1 LSGANTR
8 AYIKMK
14 ILFNL
19 NQFNQQRQKS
29 KPKWIFPVELSMYAT
44 YLHRQGNHVV
54 WDGEDDGSFDRV
66 ITSKSQIDVPFL
78 DMPCPD
84 RILTDAMN
92 PKWWANN
99 GNFKHHPGTYTL
111 AASGCSWGR
120 CAFCVEKGQPYQKR
134 SVSSMIQ
141 ELGDLWMSG
150 MNEVFD
156 DSATFP
162 DGEWLK
168 EFCEEKIE
176 SGIKDLHFSCNMR
189 IDSDVD
195 FDLMKRAGFRMV
207 LFGIESANQ
216 KTLDK
221 LQKGINYDEIIPTIK
236 QAARAGLE
244 PHITAM
250 AGCPGESDKET
261 DKTIAL
267 VHYLLR
273 KGYAKTAQCSV
284 YTVEGEEPKKEAA
297 SKVGTIYNVA
307 WHPEFWF
314 NKLRDLR
321 SWDDVR
327 YLYKQIK
334 TGLKEG

>member
-1 LSGANTR
+1 
-8 AYIKMK
+8 MK
-14 ILFNL
+14 LL
-19 NQFNQQRQKS
+19 YLPSWKSQQRQFEKKEVFIYPVRLAMEATHMRNKGHIVEFAPAVTRMDPYTFERIGYDRIIT
-29 KPKWIFPVELSMYAT
+29 KPEGI
-44 YLHRQGNHVV
+44 
-54 WDGEDDGSFDRV
+54 
-66 ITSKSQIDVPFL
+66 PFEVL
-78 DMPCPD
+78 PAPD
-84 RILTDAMN
+84 RILTKAFD
-92 PKWWANN
+92 PKYQNN
-99 GNFKHHPGTYTL
+99 GNFKYNPGTYTL

-334 TGLKEG
+334 VGLREG